1 MRRNALRPRP
11 RPQWRSCVTERRVL
25 VADDDAGIRESLRFL
40 FEENDYLVEEAE
52 DGIVALNLIR
62 TLPLPRVLLLDRMMP
77 RCDGVEVLR
86 AITSLPDWRAQLAI
100 VFITAR
106 SDSPDAALAALL
118 MQTTT
123 ASLNK
128 PFDLDRLVA
137 AVAQAWAS
145 LPASQS

>member
-1 MRRNALRPRP
+1 M
-11 RPQWRSCVTERRVL
+11 TERRVL

-77 RCDGVEVLR
+77 RCDGVAVLR
-86 AITSLPDWRAQLAI
+86 AIASLPDWRAQLAI